1 MRSSLA
7 LAALSVIVASSFAVA
22 CAPSE
27 EEDDNANDQTQN
39 VTGGSNNVDSPTV
52 YLFES
57 ADKAAPPK
65 CAGALLSDK
74 YAVTAKACA
83 KQGMIIGRAAD
94 KDGRGQ
100 RAVVKSIKSPEGE
113 SDIAVVELDRNIGGV
128 HAVITHAPLKEGY
141 SVNGIADKD
150 EGLPVIGTEK
160 NGASSIEARMVS
172 ETDKYSAIV
181 PKQGSEICAQDMGA
195 PVCGSSS
202 WKMFGYNVYGTCGLS
217 GLVVGAPD
225 APAAPAT
232 TPAAPGA
239 TQNQPQ
245 QGAPANGCSANAWKV
260 VQLGRHAAFLRE
272 LAPEAFKPVTIDKPI
287 LRNLPPYAPKD
298 LWGFKTGGKVAQ
310 CKIETATLAAV
321 AVGKESA
328 KITAKVSFTDL
339 QERATPY
346 GRFGIAL
353 KSAPTQVRWLPAK
366 ALTAMTG
373 RQAAYETQFEGVV
386 SAEKDGEYIVLF
398 RASASGG
405 EDWTQCNLTG
415 IDQNRTGEGGLG
427 LKVGT
432 GVSTDPAAPGS
443 STTPQGE
450 APASPGSANDD
461 GFNDPSSSSSDDD
474 SSGSGDP
481 TGEQEDKLAPAKKK
495 KKADSG
501 CSAAPGSSNAS
512 TALPIVGVLLGLGA
526 ISRRR
531 RKQ

>member
-7 LAALSVIVASSFAVA
+7 LLALSVLSSFAVA

-27 EEDDNANDQTQN
+27 EEGDDNANDQTQN
-39 VTGGSNNVDSPTV
+39 VTGGSGNVDSPTI

-57 ADKAAPPK
+57 ADKAAAPK
-65 CAGALLSDK
+65 CAGALLNDK

-94 KDGRGQ
+94 KDGKGQ
-100 RAVVKSIKSPEGE
+100 RAVVKSIRSPEGE

-141 SVNGIADKD
+141 SVNGVADKD
-150 EGLPVIGTEK
+150 EGLPVVGAEK
-160 NGASSIEARMVS
+160 NGASSIEAKMVS

-181 PKQGSEICAQDMGA
+181 PNKGSEICTQDMGA
-195 PVCGSSS
+195 PVCSSSS
-202 WKMFGYNVYGTCGLS
+202 WKVFGFNVYGTCGLS

-225 APAAPAT
+225 APAPQST
-232 TPAAPGA
+232 APGA

-245 QGAPANGCSANAWKV
+245 QGAPANGCSANPWKV
-260 VQLGRHAAFLRE
+260 VQLGRYASFLRE
-272 LAPEAFKPVTIDKPI
+272 IAPEAFKPVTIDKPI
-287 LRNLPPYAPKD
+287 IKNFPYAPKD
-298 LWGFKTGGKVAQ
+298 LWGYKTGGKVAQ
-310 CKIETATLAAV
+310 CKIETATLAPIAT
-321 AVGKESA
+321 GKESA
-328 KITAKVSFTDL
+328 KITAKVNFTDL

-366 ALTAMTG
+366 AVTPMAS

-386 SAEKDGEYIVLF
+386 SADKDGEYIVLF
-398 RASASGG
+398 RASANGG
-405 EDWTQCNLTG
+405 EEWTQCNLTG
-415 IDQNRTGEGGLG
+415 IDQNRNGEGGLG

-432 GVSTDPAAPGS
+432 GVTPPTDPSNPGGS
-443 STTPQGE
+443 NTTPQGE
-450 APASPGSANDD
+450 APSSPSTGNDD
-461 GFNDPSSSSSDDD
+461 SYNDPSSPSSDDE

-481 TGEQEDKLAPAKKK
+481 TGEQEEKLTPAKKK

-501 CSAAPGSSNAS
+501 CSAAPAGSSNMS
-512 TALPIVGVLLGLGA
+512 SALPIMGVLLGLGA

-531 RKQ
+531 RK